1 MISFRE
7 IVYSIYGAWRLARFD
22 RAGMDY
28 FDTSE
33 QGFWRSFSAAALV
46 APIHILLLMLLGKL
60 GDVGPDALR
69 FTVVEIIAYVLSW
82 TAWPLA
88 VFYLARAL
96 DRGQSYFRYVVA
108 YNWAQVVGAT
118 AMLVVSVLAR
128 GLLPQGMAALASVTI
143 WLAILF
149 YEGFIARTALDVPS
163 STAAGMVM
171 ANVVL
176 GLFIFALA
184 NRMLVG

>member
-1 MISFRE
+1 MISLRE
-7 IVYSIYGAWRLARFD
+7 ILYSIYGAWRLARFD
-22 RAGMDY
+22 PAGMEY

-33 QGFWRSFSAAALV
+33 QGFWRSFTAALLV
-46 APIHILLLMLLGKL
+46 VPIHILLLVLLGKA

-69 FTVVEIIAYVLSW
+69 FTIVEIIAYVLSW

-96 DRGQSYFRYVVA
+96 DRGEAYFRYVVA

-118 AMLVVSVLAR
+118 AMLVVSVLAH
-128 GLLPQGMAALASVTI
+128 GLLPPDMAALASFMI

-149 YEGFIARTALDVPS
+149 YEGFIARTALGVPGA
-163 STAAGMVM
+163 TAAGMVM

-176 GLFIFALA
+176 GLFILALA
-184 NRMLVG
+184 ARMLVG